1 MEDVEEQVRPW
12 LSLPPTVGAVL
23 VTHDGARWLPKVL
36 ESFAA
41 LTYGPTAWRVV
52 DVASTDEGAT
62 MVRASFGEERITYAP
77 SGTGFS
83 AAVRRGVE
91 ALPPTDWIWLL
102 HDDAVLEPGA
112 LAALLDEATSS
123 SDVAVVGPKIRE
135 WPSLRRLVE
144 VGLSITATGARE
156 TGLEPGEPDAGQH
169 DAPRDVLAV
178 NTAGMLVRRDVWDE
192 LGGLDEALPLFGDDV
207 DLGWRVA
214 LAGYR
219 TRTAPAAVAFHAEAS
234 RRGVRPHRAG
244 DPPAWERRRAA
255 LRTVLVNAPGRRV
268 PWTWTRLLLGSMLR
282 FLGFLV
288 ARDPESAGDELLA
301 VRSVL
306 LRPGEVR
313 RVRRERA
320 ATRRVPHRDIAHLF
334 PPFWLPYRHGWDAF
348 RDLVAGLVRPETVE
362 SVGRRSTSGS
372 GDPDD
377 TDELVELPPLWQRR
391 PWLLTVLALTAASVL
406 AARELWTGP
415 QGSALLG
422 GALPPAPADAG
433 QWWGLVLTGA
443 HDVGLGST
451 TFGPTFALL
460 LAVLATPFWGVPG
473 AVVSVLVLLSVP
485 LAGLSAHRLGR
496 ILTPHRR
503 QRIVWA
509 STYGLSVAALGAVA
523 QGRVG
528 TVVALIVLPVIV
540 NTALQLIERPTWQ
553 VGLRLGIWIAVGAAF
568 APVLL
573 TMCAVALVALVLLER
588 RLLRSVVVALG
599 AAVLLLGPWALQRAL
614 RPRLLW
620 WEAGLPVPG
629 QGPGA
634 QEAVSLLLGRAGG
647 AGQAPLWLGA
657 IVLVLA
663 VMALVP
669 RPTRTVVM
677 VCWAAALLGLVFA
690 VVGSFSTYT
699 VPGAGESIPAWVG
712 VPVGVWVLGL
722 LTAILMAAP
731 QAAGRSRP
739 LVAVLA
745 TIALLVPVGTAAWW
759 VVRGVDEPLE
769 RARPAVVPAFLTES
783 RGDTLV
789 VRGTLADGVDV
800 TVVRGAGPSL
810 GSEALWPTSE
820 RRDRLVATA
829 QAIVSSGSSEDVRE
843 LGDLGIRSVY
853 APDVDPDVE
862 QRIDAVELLEQSG
875 SDRPG
880 SRVWTVA
887 LDDPAAEADGAPWR
901 AVLGTAHVLLWAG
914 AVVATAP
921 VRRRQGDRV
930 AQEQT

>member
-12 LSLPPTVGAVL
+12 RSSPPSVGAVL

-36 ESFAA
+36 DSFAA

-52 DVASTDEGAT
+52 DVASTDEGAA
-62 MVRASFGEERITYAP
+62 MVRAAFGAERITYAP

-83 AAVRRGVE
+83 AAARVGVD

-102 HDDAVLEPGA
+102 HDDAVLEPGS
-112 LAALLDEATSS
+112 LAALLDEATSAP
-123 SDVAVVGPKIRE
+123 DVAVVGPKIRE

-144 VGLSITATGARE
+144 VGLSITSTGARE

-192 LGGLDEALPLFGDDV
+192 IGGLDEGLPLFGDDL

-255 LRTVLVNAPGRRV
+255 LRTLLVNVPGRRV
-268 PWTWTRLLLGSMLR
+268 PWTWTRLLVGSLLR

-288 ARDPESAGDELLA
+288 ARDAESAGDELLA

-320 ATRRVPHRDIAHLF
+320 AVRRVPHREIAHLF

-391 PWLLTVLALTAASVL
+391 PWLLTVLALTAGSVL
-406 AARELWTGP
+406 AARDLWTGA
-415 QGSALLG
+415 QGAVLLG
-422 GALPPAPADAG
+422 GALPPAPTDAG

-460 LAVLATPFWGVPG
+460 LAVVATPVWGSPG
-473 AVVSVLVLLSVP
+473 VVVSVLVLLGVP
-485 LAGLSAHRLGR
+485 LAGLAAHRLGR
-496 ILTPHRR
+496 MLTPRR
-503 QRIVWA
+503 GLRIVWA
-509 STYGLSVAALGAVA
+509 GTYALSVAAIGPVA
-523 QGRVG
+523 QGRIG
-528 TVVALIVLPVIV
+528 TIVALVVLPIVV
-540 NTALQLIERPTWQ
+540 NTALQLIEQASWQ

-573 TMCAVALVALVLLER
+573 AMSTVALVGLVLLER
-588 RLLRSVVVALG
+588 RLLRPVAVALV
-599 AAVLLLGPWALQRAL
+599 AAVLLLGPWAVQRAL

-629 QGPGA
+629 QGTGVH
-634 QEAVSLLLGRAGG
+634 EAISLLLGRAGG
-647 AGQAPLWLGA
+647 PGQAPLWLGA
-657 IVLVLA
+657 VIVLLA
-663 VMALVP
+663 VLALVP
-669 RPTRTVVM
+669 RPTRTVVT
-677 VCWAAALLGLVFA
+677 VCWSAALLGLAFA
-690 VVGSFSTYT
+690 VLGSFVAFT
-699 VPGAGESIPAWVG
+699 VPGGGESISAWVG

-731 QAAGRSRP
+731 EAAGRARP
-739 LVAVLA
+739 VVAALA
-745 TIALLVPVGTAAWW
+745 AAALLVPLGTATWW
-759 VVRGVDEPLE
+759 LARGVDDPLARE
-769 RARPAVVPAFLTES
+769 RPTVVPAFLTES
-783 RGDTLV
+783 PGDTLV

-800 TVVRGAGPSL
+800 TVVRGAGPTL
-810 GSEALWPTSE
+810 GSEALFPAQG
-820 RRDRLVATA
+820 RREEVVEAA
-829 QAIVSSGSSEDVRE
+829 QAIVSSGASADVRR

-862 QRIDAVELLEQSG
+862 QRIDAAPLLEQSG

-887 LDDPAAEADGAPWR
+887 VDDPAVDGAGAPWR
-901 AVLGTAHVLLWAG
+901 AVVGTAHALLWAG

-930 AQEQT
+930 AQERP